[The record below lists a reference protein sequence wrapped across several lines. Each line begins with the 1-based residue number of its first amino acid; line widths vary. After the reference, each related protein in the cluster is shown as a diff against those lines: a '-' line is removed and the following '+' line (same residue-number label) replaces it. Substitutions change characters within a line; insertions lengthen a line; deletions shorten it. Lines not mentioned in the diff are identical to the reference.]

1 MTGLTE
7 ALLDYGWWIAGLGL
21 LVLEVV
27 LPGVYLLFFAI
38 AALIVGT
45 NVFFLGDLGWF
56 GWQQQVVAFVVLSV
70 VCILIGRN
78 WYGARN
84 VADEP
89 DRLNKR
95 TARLVGREAV
105 LSEAIVSGRGRVAID
120 DGWWS
125 VSGRDLPQGRRVR
138 IVDADGSVLK
148 VVPTE
153 DETPTA

>member
-1 MTGLTE
+1 MNGLIE
-7 ALLDYGWWIAGLGL
+7 ALLDYGWWIAGLVL
-21 LVLEVV
+21 LVFEVV

-45 NVFFLGDLGWF
+45 NVFFLGGSGWF
-56 GWQQQVVAFVVLSV
+56 GWQQQVVAFVVLSI

-95 TARLVGREAV
+95 TGRLVGREAV
-105 LSEAIVSGRGRVAID
+105 LSEAIVNGRGRVAID

-125 VSGRDLPQGRRVR
+125 VAGPDLPLGRAVR
-138 IVDADGSVLK
+138 IVDADGAVLK
-148 VVPTE
+148 VVPAE
-153 DETPTA
+153 NGASSA

>member
-1 MTGLTE
+1 MSGL
-7 ALLDYGWWIAGLGL
+7 ADAILDYGWWIAGLVL

-45 NVFFLGDLGWF
+45 NVFLLGDSGWF
-56 GWQQQVVAFVVLSV
+56 GWQQQIVAFVVLSL

-84 VADEP
+84 VADAP
-89 DRLNKR
+89 DRLNRR

-105 LSEAIVSGRGRVAID
+105 LSEAIVNGRGRVAID

-125 VSGRDLPQGRRVR
+125 VSGPDLAKGRRVR
-138 IVDADGSVLK
+138 IAGADGSVLAI
-148 VVPTE
+148 VPVE
-153 DETPTA
+153 SAAPTA

>member
-1 MTGLTE
+1 MNGLTE
-7 ALLDYGWWIAGLGL
+7 ALLDYGWWIAGLSL

-45 NVFFLGDLGWF
+45 NVFFLGGSGWF
-56 GWQQQVVAFVVLSV
+56 GWQQQVVAFIVLSIV
-70 VCILIGRN
+70 SIMIGRN

-84 VADEP
+84 VVDEP

-95 TARLVGREAV
+95 TARLVGRDAV
-105 LSEAIVSGRGRVAID
+105 LSEAIVNGRGRVAID

-125 VSGRDLPQGRRVR
+125 VSGTDLPKGRRVR
-138 IVDADGSVLK
+138 IVDADGSVLR
-148 VVPTE
+148 VVPVE
-153 DETPTA
+153 NEAPTA

>member
-1 MTGLTE
+1 MSGLTE
-7 ALLDYGWWIAGLGL
+7 ALLDYGWWLAGLVL

-45 NVFFLGDLGWF
+45 NVFLLGGSGWF
-56 GWQQQVVAFVVLSV
+56 GWQQQVVAFVVLSI
-70 VCILIGRN
+70 VCIMIGRN

-105 LSEAIVSGRGRVAID
+105 LSEAIVNGRGRVAID

-138 IVDADGSVLK
+138 IVDADGSVLR
-148 VVPTE
+148 VVPVETE
-153 DETPTA
+153 APTA